1 MENIYYYT
9 KSIDIYLNIYVNN
22 VLTQKKN
29 DAENFI
35 KSPRKPSNLPNFL
48 MHANFM

>member
-9 KSIDIYLNIYVNN
+9 KSIDIYLNIYFNN

>member
-9 KSIDIYLNIYVNN
+9 KSIDIYFNIYFNN

-29 DAENFI
+29 AENSSDVVTMLYPFCKRVI
-35 KSPRKPSNLPNFL
+35 PKY
-48 MHANFM
+48 